1 MINSTSHRFIAS
13 ASSVAM
19 SLTMLVAAGAMAQDA
34 APGDAVVAVE
44 TPRTGSAS
52 PTAIPLQAR
61 IIDVSGKARW
71 RASADS
77 EWKEASVNDDLSPGA
92 EIRTGMR
99 SRVTLRF
106 RNATVLVDSSTNFS
120 IPTIEQEGDVLRTIA
135 AVRSGRADFKVD
147 KVGLENDFKVVTPS
161 TTLAVRGTSFS
172 TITGPLK
179 GVEIVGAREN
189 AMRAIEVRYAALNQT
204 VEMSGG
210 AQAKSTSET
219 PSPTEN
225 AFGNTF
231 NAPQAGMIASKEEAQ
246 QGAYSGS
253 SAPQTQR
260 QATTTVAGVN
270 QVKQDIEAVARGESG
285 SGSLGLLIDISRAAS
300 ARAETEKRRNGMLP
314 HLAEAVAAA
323 STARA
328 RYLDAERA
336 AADYSTARTNA
347 TLAIADALASVNAA
361 RGAVDESLASS
372 GEVRTIGE
380 GAFRLFASAGPGA
393 TDAALRAQVELARE
407 QLALSASL
415 LVPASSGL
423 GAAQASLDTASAE
436 SATLLPF
443 ADAFYRAYD
452 ALDLLSQAFLLPETP
467 ITRMEE
473 INALVQ
479 QAHQV
484 VLAIGSTRDHPLV
497 SDAVRQSALAVADA
511 LDLLSRAGSERDE
524 TSRLAGEALIL
535 AQGVARDAM
544 LAEIQQ
550 ASGLASQTEQLLA
563 NAQLASTGAGQHLS
577 NLDLAIEGMI
587 VARNGEDEA
596 RSAALAAESFSEFAK
611 SRSLAAAA
619 QAEIGAAARAL
630 VDARSVDVLRELNVA
645 LDALAQTRVHG
656 AATTSFAQAVYD
668 ALGQQVPDNEAA
680 SQAAQDALREAG
692 LAHGQSV
699 VATTAAGAA
708 DDAATQAAEA
718 IGTDSFRDSEVAF
731 STLLAPVPQALSD
744 AVIAAGISNDAAGH
758 SASGANVASSAGS
771 AFGGQD
777 ALEAVQVAEQ
787 LAALAASYARDA
799 DLAVI
804 AAGISNDAAGH
815 SASGASVASSAGSA
829 FGGQDALEAVQVA
842 EQLAALAASYARD
855 ADLAVIAAQAAYQG
869 AMAAGRSAAEVTVW
883 AAAVSLAGEARV
895 RADEAMAAAL
905 EARKVAGVAMGEAL
919 AASDALGGPGTVAST
934 LAARDAAG
942 VAGTSGGAGAS
953 EVLAFAQRHMALLQ
967 ASVSQINEAM
977 QVLGG
982 TLAATEVTQQSASGV
997 VGRVASVSQALSQFI
1012 AIADA
1017 PGGASSQQVSGILAA
1032 LLQARNESLALAL
1045 AAGTGAADAG
1055 ASIASHASALA
1066 NAAELS
1072 AQQRAAAIEAI
1083 LQQTAST
1090 LGLSVNDP
1098 RLQLIVALSASAS
1111 GWALQ
1116 SAANAVGAAGS
1127 ADAAALSQ
1135 AAAREQLLALGISPT
1150 WGIGD
1155 ADILY
1160 GSDLASAVAAAAQ
1173 AAGDAAQASFGAS
1186 VLVSIEG
1193 AARATATSTDASGNS
1208 EQASLLAIGK
1218 AQQAAALWQQ
1228 AVGELNVSGS
1238 ARAQATS
1245 QIAAIRGEISQIRG
1259 KASSSVNAASSGLNG
1274 LLAMLDHGSVDQDA
1288 AAQLLASIGT
1298 ATSAARERADEA
1310 VAVSQGVTSVVD
1322 AFMDALAGVGMGAQQ
1337 ARELMDQVNLQH
1349 VPAADA
1355 WRAIAA
1361 ANLDALAPYV
1371 QQVLDAAAAGQDVS
1385 VDQLAVAALWMQER
1399 ASQDLARATAAR
1411 DDVTGALAG
1420 AGTALS
1426 GYNAAAAAA
1435 AGDVIAAAEAA
1446 LADAN
1451 AFLQQVLVLQREQ
1464 SIGSKAVDATGSN
1477 ALAQGVLLAV
1487 NARALQ
1493 VIDTVQRVSGDVSQ
1507 YEAAVS
1513 AMSSAVS
1520 VAQGRR
1526 AAAESRLV
1534 DLEDDRGSADARLSA
1549 LHASLMAND
1558 RSGASGDVT
1567 ALSGLA
1573 ASASS
1578 AAADA
1583 DELRALALA
1592 ALASIGSLGDTAT
1605 AAAAGLAGA
1614 QGEVSAH
1621 QMALSGQLE
1630 LAESVLGSAE
1640 AARSGVE
1647 ELVADAGTARADA
1660 LGTHALVQS
1669 GQALQRA
1676 SAALEQIFLSGSE
1689 LAQLQMALGAASG
1702 NQHGQLSDA
1711 AVMIRDWAFALDF
1724 GTSSIPL
1731 EIAAQVAAM
1740 HGVGQGAVG
1749 AYDSRAAALAGR
1761 SGAEFA
1767 RDVAIGAS
1775 GASEAALESHQSA
1788 LIGVNQEFTTAQVQ
1802 RGVAETEYGIATDRR
1817 NDAATRLAQTYFFA
1831 DASDAGSAALW
1842 AGLTWESAT
1851 LAGEASDRAGGAA
1864 TLAEEASGRA
1874 AEWAQVS
1881 FTAFQDGSAAAALA
1895 EQQRDEAVGHAAS
1908 VIASAGAAQSFADAA
1923 TQFAAIAATAAAAD
1937 ASAFARTARD
1947 QAVAQI
1953 VLAESARDAAQAAAS
1968 NARNRATQIVYSAVA
1983 AKAADT
1989 AQLAMQ
1995 ARDFA
2000 TLALGQ
2006 AQAAQ
2011 ADAGTAV
2018 NVASQVGG
2026 GSN

>member
-744 AVIAAGISNDAAGH
+744 
-758 SASGANVASSAGS
+758 
-771 AFGGQD
+771 
-777 ALEAVQVAEQ
+777 
-787 LAALAASYARDA
+787 
-799 DLAVI
+799 AVI

-1817 NDAATRLAQTYFFA
+1817 NDAATRLAQTYVFA

-1842 AGLTWESAT
+1842 AGLTWESAS